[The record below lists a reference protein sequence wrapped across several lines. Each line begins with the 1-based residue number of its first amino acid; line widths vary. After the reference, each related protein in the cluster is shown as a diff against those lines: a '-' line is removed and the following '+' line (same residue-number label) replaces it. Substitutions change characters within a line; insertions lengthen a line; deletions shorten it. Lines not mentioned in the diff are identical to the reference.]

1 MVFLIS
7 IDPDGTRR
15 SHLAFSK
22 TRVKPLNKHLKTLS
36 KEMSVCRLEL
46 LAALLAATI
55 GVFIQSAFKE
65 QLKVRYF
72 TDSQITLYRLLN
84 DPLTFRPWVSNRLRQ
99 IKELTNVQDWY
110 YIRSEVNVASDL
122 SSRGCSLT
130 ELLNSKDYW
139 HGPPFL
145 CDPDHDYQ
153 EMSITAIQLKKNI
166 KQILDE
172 EKKIAKPTCLSFG
185 NPTFDCSQIEKGDTS
200 GSMISHQLCLEGPPD
215 TMVMD
220 ADFKAFWLKDD
231 KDQPKNRGLALRFPS
246 WGKLRGVGGR
256 ILQFVHAARNGW
268 WKKATKSQQDSR

>member
-1 MVFLIS
+1 
-7 IDPDGTRR
+7 
-15 SHLAFSK
+15 
-22 TRVKPLNKHLKTLS
+22 
-36 KEMSVCRLEL
+36 MSVCRLEL

-65 QLKVRYF
+65 QLKFHYF

-99 IKELTNVQDWY
+99 IKEVTNVQDWY
-110 YIRSEVNVASDL
+110 YIGSEVNVASDL

-172 EKKIAKPTCLSFG
+172 ENKIAKPTCLSFG
-185 NPTFDCSQIEKGDTS
+185 NPTFDRSQIEKGDTS

-220 ADFKAFWLKDD
+220 ADFKAFWLKED
-231 KDQPKNRGLALRFPS
+231 KDQLKNRGLALRFPS